1 MPTVTISLTDAAY
14 DIYRELD
21 KGTRSR
27 QLSTALI
34 QWKQS
39 VDEYAREAARRRAEK
54 TEEEVK
60 E

>member
-34 QWKQS
+34 QWKQQ
-39 VDEYAREAARRRAEK
+39 VDEFARRRAEER

>member
-34 QWKQS
+34 QWKQQ
-39 VDEYAREAARRRAEK
+39 VDEYARRRAEEK
-54 TEEEVK
+54 TEEGVK

>member
-34 QWKQS
+34 QWKQQ
-39 VDEYAREAARRRAEK
+39 VDEYARRRAEEK

-60 E
+60 NNGK